1 LTAHSATP
9 IGCRCRL
16 FLLSIEFL
24 ELIPLRRPVTGVVGE
39 LRGLCEELMNLAL
52 QGRDKEHMPWGAES
66 TQRAQTIL
74 CELRRFFGAST
85 DACEDS
91 KDVLDSGSDQ
101 AVGPRRKLYG
111 GSALVSPF
119 ELESAGAVEAML
131 LLFLRRDASPESVKE
146 HLSALGSGLLAS
158 HGRLLLSTLLHG
170 AGPDGKYDEHR
181 KQATEPHDVDE
192 EGHASIGI
200 SCPLVNLIRMLQ
212 AVLQSTERLPIYLT
226 SDDGVGPGGVDA
238 LKRTFKVIV
247 RRSRG
252 EDQLRELN
260 GQTLHV
266 EPLATVSLIEDLL
279 RPLVVL
285 QWYDRPRKDLSWLQE
300 LSSKCKAGGHTFT
313 HVSDFD
319 CNGLMYFIGSN
330 GGKSP
335 WVNPCRHN
343 LVTVASSDGVKLPY
357 GKLEDILSREAAP
370 RNCHTKDRPNSWF
383 AVDLGVRILVKR
395 YTLRHARGYGTSA
408 LRNWE
413 LQGSK
418 VNGIFQNLFPCS
430 KNCVVDN
437 QVPFL
442 KLKDLIYD
450 VVSGRNDMAKAD

>member
-1 LTAHSATP
+1 M
-9 IGCRCRL
+9 
-16 FLLSIEFL
+16 
-24 ELIPLRRPVTGVVGE
+24 
-39 LRGLCEELMNLAL
+39 CEELMNLAL
-52 QGRDKEHMPWGAES
+52 QGRDRESTPWGAES
-66 TQRAQTIL
+66 TKRAQTIL
-74 CELRRFFGAST
+74 CEMRRFFGASP
-85 DACEDS
+85 
-91 KDVLDSGSDQ
+91 DSGEERKNVPDSVTDQ
-101 AVGPRRKLYG
+101 VTGPRRKLYG

-119 ELESAGAVEAML
+119 ELESAGAIEAML
-131 LLFLRRDASPESVKE
+131 LLFLRRDLSPESVKE
-146 HLSALGSGLLAS
+146 HLSTLGTGLLAS
-158 HGRLLLSTLLHG
+158 HGHLLLSTLLHG
-170 AGPDGKYDEHR
+170 TSSSGQDDEHL
-181 KQATEPHDVDE
+181 KEAMEPHDDD
-192 EGHASIGI
+192 EGHASVGI
-200 SCPLVNLIRMLQ
+200 SCPLVNLVRMLQ

-285 QWYDRPRKDLSWLQE
+285 QWYDRPRKDLPWLQE
-300 LSSKCKAGGHTFT
+300 LASKCKVGGHTFT
-313 HVSDFD
+313 YVSDFD
-319 CNGLMYFIGSN
+319 CNGLMYYIGSN
-330 GGKSP
+330 GGTSP

-343 LVTVASSDGVKLPY
+343 LVTIASSDGAKLPY
-357 GKLEDILSREAAP
+357 GKLEDILSRDAAP

-383 AVDLGVRILVKR
+383 AIDLGVRMLVRR

-418 VNGIFQNLFPCS
+418 VIRIFE
-430 KNCVVDN
+430 
-437 QVPFL
+437 
-442 KLKDLIYD
+442 
-450 VVSGRNDMAKAD
+450 